1 MNLSIVAYAILAA
14 LVGLLSGFQG
24 IYERYRI
31 DSFRAAST
39 APGILYLITR
49 AAVPGLLFYAAYAY
63 KLVSA
68 DWLLLKALGFGAGT
82 EVVLRS
88 KIYVKQTAKD
98 AAQFEELL
106 KGPLDLLKW
115 YQDLFLTLAAA
126 RLAKIRK
133 SFIDRNLPAGG
144 GFTDLCAEVLNNLG
158 AWPSQ
163 EDRAMLETAINNLQ
177 QKYTAEKNLGANG
190 QLDRKYRL
198 KLGYLVLDRLGKSGF
213 KTLVATR

>member
-1 MNLSIVAYAILAA
+1 MNLPMVGYATFAA
-14 LVGLLSGFQG
+14 LVGLLSAFQG

-31 DSFRAAST
+31 DSLRAASP

-63 KLVSA
+63 KLVSG
-68 DWLLLKALGFGAGT
+68 DWLVLKALGLGAGT

-88 KIYVKQTAKD
+88 KIYVKETAND

-106 KGPLDLLKW
+106 KGPLDLLRW

-126 RLAKIRK
+126 RLAKARK

-144 GFTDLCAEVLNNLG
+144 GFTDLCTEVLNNLG
-158 AWPSQ
+158 AWPSAG
-163 EDRAMLETAINNLQ
+163 ERAELETDVNNLQ

-198 KLGYLVLDRLGKSGF
+198 KLGYLILGRVGKSGF
-213 KTLVATR
+213 KTLLATH